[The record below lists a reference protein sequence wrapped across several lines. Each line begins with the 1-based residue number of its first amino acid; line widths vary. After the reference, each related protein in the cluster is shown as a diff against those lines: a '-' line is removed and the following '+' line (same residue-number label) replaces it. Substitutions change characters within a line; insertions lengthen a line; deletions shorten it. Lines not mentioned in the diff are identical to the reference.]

1 MKGLIPRHDMKML
14 ALLVTAY
21 IHNVPP
27 DIIFP
32 PIVKVLHWV
41 TFPNERRIDSCVL
54 AIYI

>member
-1 MKGLIPRHDMKML
+1 MKGPKPRHDMKML

-32 PIVKVLHWV
+32 PIVKVVHWV
-41 TFPNERRIDSCVL
+41 TFPNERGIDSCSL
-54 AIYI
+54 AVYM